1 MNATSFRIATALV
14 LSLVATPFAT
24 AADGSAPRPDPAY
37 YIEPKDLDL
46 SKVVKAPA
54 KDDSA
59 ETRKELDVMLAI
71 QAKRTPSEC
80 QRANAD
86 ARIEPMRFAEDA
98 LGLPA
103 SVQQLE
109 LRKVR
114 QFFDRMTSFEGQVV
128 ENAKEKFARTR
139 PYVVDPK
146 ITPCI
151 EKPGSKS
158 YPSGHATW
166 AYMAAAV
173 LTDMYPQRKEA
184 LMKRAGEFARH
195 RITGGVHYP
204 SDVDAGKTAG
214 QALAAK
220 LLGSAKF
227 HADEA
232 VARKELE
239 AARTATTH

>member
-1 MNATSFRIATALV
+1 MNATPFRIATALV
-14 LSLVATPFAT
+14 LSLIAAPFAT
-24 AADGSAPRPDPAY
+24 AADGSADRPDPAY
-37 YIEPKDLDL
+37 YIAPKDLDL

-71 QAKRTPSEC
+71 QAKRTPAEC
-80 QRANAD
+80 QAANAD
-86 ARIEPMRFAEDA
+86 ARIEPMRFADA
-98 LGLPA
+98 LGLPESA
-103 SVQQLE
+103 RIAD

-114 QFFDRMTSFEGQVV
+114 EFFDRMTSFEGQVL
-128 ENAKEKFARTR
+128 ENVKEKYARAR

-151 EKPGSKS
+151 EMPRSKS
-158 YPSGHATW
+158 YPSGHAAW
-166 AYMAAAV
+166 AYMTATV
-173 LTDMYPQRKEA
+173 LTDMYPKRKDA

-239 AARTATTH
+239 AARVAATH